1 MTKEILI
8 LGIILAL
15 IFVGEFITENYTKE
29 TIDKI
34 SYDLMEMRSQIVND
48 KKIDVDDD
56 KKNIDDI
63 NSYIKSRHDK
73 LSYYIEHNELNK
85 VRTELVVLESDIDVE
100 DYQDAVVR
108 IDNSISIL
116 NLIKEKSKFNLKNIL

>member
-8 LGIILAL
+8 SGIILVL

-34 SYDLMEMRSQIVND
+34 SHDLMEMRSQIVND
-48 KKIDVDDD
+48 KKINVDDD

-85 VRTELVVLESDIDVE
+85 VRTELVILESDIDVE

>member
-48 KKIDVDDD
+48 KKINVDDD

-85 VRTELVVLESDIDVE
+85 VRTELVILESDIDVE
-100 DYQDAVVR
+100 DYQDAVAR
-108 IDNSISIL
+108 IDNSILIL
-116 NLIKEKSKFNLKNIL
+116 NIIKEKSKFNLKNIL

>member
-1 MTKEILI
+1 MIKEILI
-8 LGIILAL
+8 SGIILVL
-15 IFVGEFITENYTKE
+15 IFTGECITENYTEE

-34 SYDLMEMRSQIVND
+34 SQDLMEMRSQIVND
-48 KKIDVDDD
+48 KKINVDND
-56 KKNIDDI
+56 KKKIDDI
-63 NSYIKSRHDK
+63 NSYIESRHDK

>member
-1 MTKEILI
+1 MIKEILI
-8 LGIILAL
+8 SGIILVL
-15 IFVGEFITENYTKE
+15 IFTGECITENYTEE

-34 SYDLMEMRSQIVND
+34 SQDLMEMRSQIVND
-48 KKIDVDDD
+48 KKINVDND
-56 KKNIDDI
+56 KKKIDDI
-63 NSYIKSRHDK
+63 NSYIESRHDK

-85 VRTELVVLESDIDVE
+85 VRTELVILESDIDVE

>member
-1 MTKEILI
+1 MIKEILI
-8 LGIILAL
+8 SGIILAL

-48 KKIDVDDD
+48 KKINVDND
-56 KKNIDDI
+56 KKKIDDI
-63 NSYIKSRHDK
+63 NSYIESRHDK

-85 VRTELVVLESDIDVE
+85 VRTELVILESDIDVE

>member
-48 KKIDVDDD
+48 KKINVDDD

-85 VRTELVVLESDIDVE
+85 VRTELVILESDIDVE
-100 DYQDAVVR
+100 EYQDAVAR
-108 IDNSISIL
+108 IDNSILIL
-116 NLIKEKSKFNLKNIL
+116 NIIKEKSKFNLKNIL

>member
-1 MTKEILI
+1 MIKEILI
-8 LGIILAL
+8 SGIILVL
-15 IFVGEFITENYTKE
+15 IFTGECITENYTEE

-34 SYDLMEMRSQIVND
+34 SQDLMEMRSQIVND
-48 KKIDVDDD
+48 KKINVDND

-63 NSYIKSRHDK
+63 NSYIESRHDK

>member
-48 KKIDVDDD
+48 KKINVDND
-56 KKNIDDI
+56 KKKIDDI
-63 NSYIKSRHDK
+63 NSYIESRHDK

>member
-8 LGIILAL
+8 SGIILVL

-34 SYDLMEMRSQIVND
+34 SQDLMEMRSQIVND
-48 KKIDVDDD
+48 KKINVDND
-56 KKNIDDI
+56 KKKIDDI
-63 NSYIKSRHDK
+63 NSYIESRHDK

-85 VRTELVVLESDIDVE
+85 VRTELVILESDIDVE

>member
-48 KKIDVDDD
+48 KKINVDDD

-85 VRTELVVLESDIDVE
+85 VRTELVILESDIDVE

>member
-1 MTKEILI
+1 MIKEILI
-8 LGIILAL
+8 SGIILAL

-48 KKIDVDDD
+48 KKINVDDD

-85 VRTELVVLESDIDVE
+85 VRTELVILESDIDVE

>member
-1 MTKEILI
+1 MIKEILI
-8 LGIILAL
+8 SGIILVL

-48 KKIDVDDD
+48 KKINVDDD

-85 VRTELVVLESDIDVE
+85 VRTELVILESDIDVE

>member
-48 KKIDVDDD
+48 KKINVDDD

>member
-1 MTKEILI
+1 MIKEILI
-8 LGIILAL
+8 SGIILVL
-15 IFVGEFITENYTKE
+15 IFTGECITENYTEE

-34 SYDLMEMRSQIVND
+34 SQDLMEMRSQIVND
-48 KKIDVDDD
+48 KKINVDND
-56 KKNIDDI
+56 KKKIDDI
-63 NSYIKSRHDK
+63 NSYIESRHDK

-100 DYQDAVVR
+100 EYQDAVVR

>member
-34 SYDLMEMRSQIVND
+34 SHDLMEMRSQIVND
-48 KKIDVDDD
+48 KKINVDDD

-85 VRTELVVLESDIDVE
+85 VRTELVILESDIDVE